1 MKKNLLVFDWSN
13 MSFRSL
19 FTSQIF
25 GHASGYDTQEEI
37 NSFIAKMAS
46 DISMILRT
54 FVPNK
59 VIFAVDASD
68 PWRKDLLASEEVGY
82 KGQREK
88 DKKINWDNIYKGLN
102 EFKDVMISKGFDFAY
117 HNRAEADDLMALSK
131 EAIFT
136 KYPEYNIVIVSSD
149 ADIRQL
155 VDFNVSTEQFCC
167 VFNPIGSGKGGKKK
181 LYMNHECSTWFAQKD
196 KVDIFFSNLNSG
208 KEYVKNALNRDK
220 KIEIVEIDP
229 NEVVLGKIF
238 CGDAGD
244 NVPSFYE
251 FYGPNGKKKKIT
263 EKKFKTLCETLC
275 IQDVEDLLKK
285 EMLLKGSLEQSLKKE
300 LNDVN
305 IPARLERQ
313 RKLVELNS
321 ELFPSDIKDYLLD
334 IIMMIGEPYNGSNLA
349 TIKMTDLLAG
359 SKFFAVIEKKKAKAA
374 DIFKDIDKYAD
385 QLNRIKLF

>member
-37 NSFIAKMAS
+37 NSFIAKMAT

-208 KEYVKNALNRDK
+208 KEL
-220 KIEIVEIDP
+220 
-229 NEVVLGKIF
+229 
-238 CGDAGD
+238 
-244 NVPSFYE
+244 
-251 FYGPNGKKKKIT
+251 
-263 EKKFKTLCETLC
+263 
-275 IQDVEDLLKK
+275 
-285 EMLLKGSLEQSLKKE
+285 SL
-300 LNDVN
+300 
-305 IPARLERQ
+305 IH
-313 RKLVELNS
+313 
-321 ELFPSDIKDYLLD
+321 I
-334 IIMMIGEPYNGSNLA
+334 
-349 TIKMTDLLAG
+349 
-359 SKFFAVIEKKKAKAA
+359 
-374 DIFKDIDKYAD
+374 
-385 QLNRIKLF
+385 